1 MSCYASIDEEKIRTQ
16 SRVREWT
23 RSGFL
28 DAGQSERISEGLHVD
43 LRRTNPF
50 LRAVLFVFTV
60 LIAAASIALFATT
73 FHINDNGPIALTCLV
88 SSGICYALAEY
99 LMRRFRLYRFG
110 VEEALAVC
118 AVLLFAIAAIAVT
131 DRLIERNTFERTV
144 VAALSAGGIGALAV
158 YWRFGYLYAVIAF
171 VSCLAALPFQF
182 HLTLPVER
190 GLVALIIL
198 GTLFIARSKR
208 RVYGDDF
215 PGDDYG
221 WIQAAALAGLYVDLN
236 LQLSGSAT
244 AGSFYWF
251 TYALVWIIPIVA
263 LVLALRD
270 RDHPLLDV
278 SLAAVLVTVLTN
290 KPYLGLVQRPWDPII
305 FGVLVSAIAILIKRW
320 LAKSPDQARYGFT
333 AQRLLTADRRLLTI
347 VGTATTVLQSGSSGI
362 ASHAAAPAA
371 SKPEFQGGRSG
382 GAGAS
387 GSF

>member
-16 SRVREWT
+16 SCVREWA

-28 DAGQSERISEGLHVD
+28 DASQSERISEGLHVD
-43 LRRTNPF
+43 LRRTNLF

-99 LMRRFRLYRFG
+99 LIRRFRLYRFG

-118 AVLLFAIAAIAVT
+118 AVLLFVIAAIAVT

-144 VAALSAGGIGALAV
+144 VAGLTAAGIAALAI
-158 YWRFGYLYAVIAF
+158 YRRFGYLYAVIAF
-171 VSCLAALPFQF
+171 VGCLAALPFQF

-190 GLVALIIL
+190 GLVALILISTFL
-198 GTLFIARSKR
+198 IARSKR

-221 WIQAAALAGLYVDLN
+221 WIQAAALAGLYYDLN
-236 LQLSGSAT
+236 LQLSGGAT

-251 TYALVWIIPIVA
+251 TYAVIWIIPIVA
-263 LVLALRD
+263 LVLSLRD
-270 RDHPLLDV
+270 RDRPLLDV
-278 SLAAVLVTVLTN
+278 SLAAVLLTVLTN
-290 KPYLGLVQRPWDPII
+290 KPYLGLIQRPWDPII
-305 FGVLVSAIAILIKRW
+305 FGLFVSATAILIKRW
-320 LAKSPDQARYGFT
+320 LAKSEDQERYGFT

-347 VGTATTVLQSGSSGI
+347 VGTAATVLQSSSGV
-362 ASHAAAPAA
+362 ASHAAAP
-371 SKPEFQGGRSG
+371 SKPDFQGQGGRSG

-387 GSF
+387 GGF